1 MSILKE
7 VILILFKWLYQGV
20 LLESSGA
27 KPGELYYTII
37 ENIGDGGNRNGARS
51 IDSSLPLLGEEDGES
66 AVASMEDQLQQE
78 MNVYEVHLH
87 LCFFIYDKCTL
98 FIINQPLV

>member
-1 MSILKE
+1 M
-7 VILILFKWLYQGV
+7 ILFKWLYQGV

-78 MNVYEVHLH
+78 MNVYEVYT
-87 LCFFIYDKCTL
+87 FVFASL
-98 FIINQPLV
+98 FIINVLYLSSTNL

>member
-1 MSILKE
+1 MDLQS
-7 VILILFKWLYQGV
+7 V

-37 ENIGDGGNRNGARS
+37 ENIGHVGNRNGARS
-51 IDSSLPLLGEEDGES
+51 ADSALPLLGEEDGES

-78 MNVYEVHLH
+78 MNVYEV
-87 LCFFIYDKCTL
+87 YPYVVATL
-98 FIINQPLV
+98 FQ